1 MAERSVNYLQRIR
14 LTAMAMCAAVVLIMA
29 ALWFPHVDRDIKV
42 VDTLFVLDITD
53 SMLVKDA
60 RMGRETLTRLDWSQ
74 EFVRQAMLEMPCGSK
89 VSLAAFTDSRSLILI
104 NPIEV
109 CANYHDLIQ
118 VLHKIEPPMA
128 WAKASEISKAL
139 FTAINQAKDMD
150 PEPSIVFI
158 TDGHEAPPLHE
169 TLYPKFGGTPG
180 EVSGVLIG
188 VGGTDLQPIPKS
200 NEDGEII
207 GYWDVNEVLHV
218 DVYAAFRGDLAE
230 AMANVQRTEHLS
242 SQKHDHM
249 ERLGIMVG
257 FDYLDMPTAN
267 QLMRTLRAHASAR
280 TQRVDYDPYPV
291 FAGLALLLLLLL
303 YLPYGLLLG
312 LRKRKT

>member
-1 MAERSVNYLQRIR
+1 MAVRSLNYLQRIR
-14 LTAMAMCAAVVLIMA
+14 LTALAMCAVMVSIVA
-29 ALWFPHVDRDIKV
+29 ALWFPHVDREIKV
-42 VDTLFVLDITD
+42 IDTLFVIDITD

-60 RMGRETLTRLDWSQ
+60 QIGREAMTRLDWSHN
-74 EFVRQAMLEMPCGSK
+74 FVREAMLQMPCGSR
-89 VSLAAFTDSRSLILI
+89 VGLAAFTDARSLILV

-109 CANYHDLIQ
+109 CANYHDLMQMLSKIQ
-118 VLHKIEPPMA
+118 PPMA

-139 FTAINQAKDMD
+139 FTAINQAKEMD

-169 TLYPKFGGTPG
+169 IYYPKFAGTPG

-188 VGGTDLQPIPKS
+188 VGGHELQPIPKS
-200 NEDGEII
+200 NQDGEII

-218 DVYAAFRGDLAE
+218 DVYAAFRGDQAE
-230 AMANVQRTEHLS
+230 AMATMQRTEHLS
-242 SQKHDHM
+242 SQKHAHM
-249 ERLGIMVG
+249 DKLSIMVG

-267 QLMRTLRAHASAR
+267 QLLRTLRAHDSAR
-280 TQRVDYDPYPV
+280 TQRIDYDPYPV
-291 FAGLALLLLLLL
+291 FAGLALLLLLLV

-312 LRKRKT
+312 LTRRKT